1 MSARQRRRR
10 RPSSTTAAERRAPQ
24 LLFLACIDSRV
35 LQKVL
40 LIDEAYALNDGTYG
54 REALDTIV
62 SKVAQTVE
70 QVVFDPLYFSRSN
83 GEA

>member
-1 MSARQRRRR
+1 
-10 RPSSTTAAERRAPQ
+10 
-24 LLFLACIDSRV
+24 
-35 LQKVL
+35 VL